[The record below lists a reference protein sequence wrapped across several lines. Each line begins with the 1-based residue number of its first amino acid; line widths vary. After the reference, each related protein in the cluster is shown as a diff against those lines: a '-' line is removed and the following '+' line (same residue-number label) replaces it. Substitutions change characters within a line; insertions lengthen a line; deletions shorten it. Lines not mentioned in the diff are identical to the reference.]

1 MVASEDIFPFHY
13 TCSTANVTR
22 CLELLARFIDSGE
35 LTQLLLKQT
44 SAADSNSEEAAFL
57 SPQQQLILQFIAKL
71 PDLAANRI
79 HGLDP
84 FFSPRVY
91 FSHVM
96 GCLVG
101 VLEAISA
108 GGAHGRG
115 ALQFAAHLVGKLVTI
130 EQAGVLCRWG
140 HHRHQCEVMLTPF
153 LLVSRCYCVLLPVS
167 TEGGLQGQ
175 ESAS

>member
-1 MVASEDIFPFHY
+1 MVASEDIFPFHR
-13 TCSTANVTR
+13 TLSTANVTT
-22 CLELLARFIDSGE
+22 CLELLARFNDSGE

-57 SPQQQLILQFIAKL
+57 SPQQQLTLQFIAKL

-79 HGLDP
+79 HGLHP

-101 VLEAISA
+101 VLETIST
-108 GGAHGRG
+108 GGDHSKG
-115 ALQFAAHLVGKLVTI
+115 ALQFAAHLVGKLVTVG
-130 EQAGVLCRWG
+130 QAGALCA
-140 HHRHQCEVMLTPF
+140 
-153 LLVSRCYCVLLPVS
+153 
-167 TEGGLQGQ
+167 GGDTTGT
-175 ESAS
+175 SVR